1 MKVPFVDLKL
11 QYQAIKNE
19 VNVAIENVINDT
31 AFIGGKYVIQ
41 FEQEFASYLGV
52 KHCIG
57 VGNGTD
63 ALTLVLKALGIK
75 EGDEVVVPANTF
87 IGTSEAV
94 TLAGGKATFADCDP
108 DTQTIT
114 PETIEKA
121 LTSRTRAIM
130 PVHLYGNPAPAAE
143 LKELADSK
151 GLFLVED
158 VAQAH
163 GARYQGAKVGS
174 FGHAATFSFYPG
186 KNLGAYGDG
195 GCVVTDDPELA
206 KRVKMYANHG
216 RVQKYDHE
224 FEGTNSR
231 LDGIQAAILSVKLPH
246 LDDWNARRRKIADLY
261 RANLSSLDLPFQR
274 ETAGGTH
281 VYHLLVVRVRE
292 RERVREFLSEKSI
305 ATGIHYPDALPDLG
319 AYKHLSLKPQDFP
332 VSSRYSREVLS
343 LPIFPEMTE
352 EQVSYVCDNLGEVL
366 RKSGGV

>member
-1 MKVPFVDLKL
+1 M
-11 QYQAIKNE
+11 
-19 VNVAIENVINDT
+19 
-31 AFIGGKYVIQ
+31 
-41 FEQEFASYLGV
+41 
-52 KHCIG
+52 
-57 VGNGTD
+57 
-63 ALTLVLKALGIK
+63 
-75 EGDEVVVPANTF
+75 VVPANTF

-114 PETIEKA
+114 PETVEKA

-206 KRVKMYANHG
+206 KRVKMYALSLIHIWTSSKG
-216 RVQKYDHE
+216 TSSRAASSSPPTQKRPSPTASS
-224 FEGTNSR
+224 F
-231 LDGIQAAILSVKLPH
+231 
-246 LDDWNARRRKIADLY
+246 
-261 RANLSSLDLPFQR
+261 SSL
-274 ETAGGTH
+274 
-281 VYHLLVVRVRE
+281 
-292 RERVREFLSEKSI
+292 
-305 ATGIHYPDALPDLG
+305 
-319 AYKHLSLKPQDFP
+319 
-332 VSSRYSREVLS
+332 
-343 LPIFPEMTE
+343 
-352 EQVSYVCDNLGEVL
+352 
-366 RKSGGV
+366 